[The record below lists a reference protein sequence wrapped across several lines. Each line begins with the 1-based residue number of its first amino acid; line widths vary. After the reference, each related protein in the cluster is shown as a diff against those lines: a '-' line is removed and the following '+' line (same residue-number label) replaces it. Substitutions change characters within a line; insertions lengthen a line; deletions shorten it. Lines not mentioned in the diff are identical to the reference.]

1 MNTNNQTYDKLVR
14 TSTDAKIKTKKILA
28 VIGYA
33 LFFSVWIILALN
45 NPDIFVPM
53 IVAGIL
59 CTVILM
65 TISWK
70 YFDVEY
76 EYSIWY
82 GTFTLAKIYAKKKRK
97 NLLTADV
104 KEFLLIAP
112 ATDEYV
118 SKANHFEPKETFWA
132 ISSKSAE
139 NIWIFVT
146 GGKDEPRNLV
156 FFEADERSLAMLK
169 QANPSV
175 FVRKSVNNDY
185 NA

>member
-14 TSTDAKIKTKKILA
+14 TSTEAKIKSKKILA

-33 LFFSVWIILALN
+33 LFFSVWLILAIN
-45 NPDIFVPM
+45 NPDILVPM
-53 IVAGIL
+53 VVAGIL
-59 CTVILM
+59 CTVMLM
-65 TISWK
+65 VISWK

-97 NLLTADV
+97 NLLTAEV

-112 ATDEYV
+112 ATEEYV
-118 SKANHFEPKETFWA
+118 NKANHFEPKNKFYA
-132 ISSKSAE
+132 VSSKDAE
-139 NIWIFVT
+139 NVWIFVT
-146 GGKDEPRNLV
+146 GGKDMPRNLV

-169 QANPSV
+169 QANPAV
-175 FVRKSVNNDY
+175 FVRKTNF
-185 NA
+185 

>member
-1 MNTNNQTYDKLVR
+1 MNANTQTYDKLVR
-14 TSTDAKIKTKKILA
+14 TSTEGKVKRKKILA

-33 LFFSVWIILALN
+33 LFFSVWLILAFN
-45 NPDIFVPM
+45 NPDILVPM

-65 TISWK
+65 LITWK

-97 NLLTADV
+97 NLLSADV

-118 SKANHFEPKETFWA
+118 NKANHFEPKETFWA
-132 ISSKSAE
+132 ISSRDAG
-139 NIWIFVT
+139 NVWIFVT

-156 FFEADERSLAMLK
+156 FFEADERSLAMLR

-175 FVRKSVNNDY
+175 FVKKTNF
-185 NA
+185 